1 MAKQNNR
8 PAHDR
13 RSAATSSVR
22 IEAERLAAD
31 PRLTDYD
38 FWRSLKNLDNQ
49 IFEFAGNRQ
58 PIPFEMVRWRAILK
72 QARSMRGRTGKYN

>member
-1 MAKQNNR
+1 MGTQNNL
-8 PAHDR
+8 PAPHR
-13 RSAATSSVR
+13 RGSVTSSVR
-22 IEAERLAAD
+22 LEAERLAAD

-72 QARSMRGRTGKYN
+72 QARSKRGFS

>member
-72 QARSMRGRTGKYN
+72 QARSMRGHAGKYN